1 MTAVSQVPGQARP
14 GQAVAV
20 AAAANRLLRMRH
32 GEQVELQSGMDLT
45 AVWQEMNELSPGGY
59 RFVSLQAGPVRWRM
73 RVTRR
78 QTAGNGLRP
87 CRRPAR

>member
-14 GQAVAV
+14 GQAVA
-20 AAAANRLLRMRH
+20 AAADRLLRMRR

-59 RFVSLQAGPVRWRM
+59 RFVSPQAGPVRWRM
-73 RVTRR
+73 GSPVTRR
-78 QTAGNGLRP
+78 SGVDLRP